1 LQSSSATFAS
11 FSRNVDDDDDDDD
24 DDGNNDNNKPLFAIS
39 AEAVGF
45 VG

>member
-11 FSRNVDDDDDDDD
+11 FSRNDDDDDDDDD
-24 DDGNNDNNKPLFAIS
+24 DDGNNDNNKPLFAIL